1 MSYFLNVIDKIT
13 KIGAVTGIIFLPFLF
28 STPYETQAETAEA
41 VEAKVTIEE
50 ETTPESVLID
60 LGEFRITAYCPCEE
74 CCEQWAKNRPKDE
87 NGNPI
92 VYTASGEIARQGVT
106 IAADTNIFPFGT
118 VLIIDGH
125 EYVVQDKG
133 GAIKGKRID
142 IFFNNHED
150 AINFGVHNSNILMKG

>member
-1 MSYFLNVIDKIT
+1 MSYFWNAVEKIVKVGT
-13 KIGAVTGIIFLPFLF
+13 AAIIISLSFLF
-28 STPYETQAETAEA
+28 FAPHETETVEA
-41 VEAKVTIEE
+41 VKIETTIEE
-50 ETTPESVLID
+50 TTSEPVLVD
-60 LGEFRITAYCPCEE
+60 FGEFKITAYCPCEE

-87 NGNPI
+87 NGNLI

-142 IFFNNHED
+142 IFFDNHED
-150 AINFGVHNSNILMKG
+150 ASNFGVRNANIFMRG